1 MRMIIMVCLLLGI
14 AVDTPATSHWTV
26 DPHQF
31 QYDMTVYARL
41 NVVTVDDYEVAAF
54 CGDECR
60 GVAKVLTVDENVS
73 ILCIRIRS
81 NVNSDEPIAFR
92 SWKSSTGEEKMLNE
106 QIIFD
111 AQTVLGTPSE
121 PFMLTL
127 GNIMLGDA
135 NGDGV
140 IDALD
145 ASLILQYV
153 AHKFGDENTDFIRA
167 AADANNS
174 GEIDALDASLVLQH
188 AAKKID
194 INEIENNGE

>member
-106 QIIFD
+106 QITFD

-121 PFMLTL
+121 PFMLTI
-127 GNIMLGDA
+127 GNIMRGDA
-135 NGDGV
+135 NGDHEIGMPDV
-140 IDALD
+140 MFLVNY
-145 ASLILQYV
+145 ILGNP
-153 AHKFGDENTDFIRA
+153 AETFNA
-167 AADANNS
+167 NAADANQD
-174 GEIDALDASLVLQH
+174 GEIGMPDVMFIVQYIL
-188 AAKKID
+188 
-194 INEIENNGE
+194 NGRFPDEE